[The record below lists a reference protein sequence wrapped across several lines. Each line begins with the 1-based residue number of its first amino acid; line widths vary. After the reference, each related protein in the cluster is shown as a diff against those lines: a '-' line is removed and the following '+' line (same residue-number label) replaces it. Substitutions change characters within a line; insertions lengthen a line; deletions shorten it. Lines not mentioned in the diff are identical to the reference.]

1 MEERF
6 SFAAA
11 FYYCYNLSLL
21 SCDFPYSKLCGLL
34 RLKLSMAL
42 IVFSD
47 EAEPSSPSHG
57 HGKGAQLGYWALLF
71 SSSYSLLV
79 EDE

>member
-57 HGKGAQLGYWALLF
+57 HGKRSSARLLGSSLLF
-71 SSSYSLLV
+71 FLLV